1 MVRAGTQNTRNA
13 SSTKH
18 AAVKHIEA
26 INIGTNVHRTPSIEG
41 MNEALNRYK
50 FGPIIIDEVGCMEQ
64 DAIQTL
70 AEDLKF
76 KELSRQDDTCNLQR
90 QRIEDVFGM
99 GRSR

>member
-1 MVRAGTQNTRNA
+1 
-13 SSTKH
+13 
-18 AAVKHIEA
+18 
-26 INIGTNVHRTPSIEG
+26 
-41 MNEALNRYK
+41 
-50 FGPIIIDEVGCMEQ
+50 MEQ